1 LLSVSERDVRRLMKL
16 TARIGKVDEIAH
28 DHFFLRETVAEMAAI
43 MLDLATAA
51 ADGQFTAAEFRDRLD
66 NGRKVAIQVLEFF
79 DRHGV
84 TLRRGERRRMNK
96 HRLDLFR
103 KPTEA

>member
-1 LLSVSERDVRRLMKL
+1 
-16 TARIGKVDEIAH
+16 
-28 DHFFLRETVAEMAAI
+28 MAAI
-43 MLDLATAA
+43 MLDLANAA
-51 ADGQFTAAEFRDRLD
+51 ADGQFSAAEFRDHLD

-84 TLRRGERRRMNK
+84 TLRRGDRRRMNK

-103 KPTEA
+103 TCTEADHSPSGREASPVGRPDFKSGRGREPVSGGFDSIIP